1 MHNHNNDDDIAP
13 VQAPSFIGK
22 IPKIRTKTE
31 EETEELM
38 CEAEV
43 DADVNDTSQ
52 IADKSLITL
61 NLDEDDSTVVLSE
74 DDSAYASSSAA
85 VSGNIFG

>member
-1 MHNHNNDDDIAP
+1 MHNHNDDNDDAP

-22 IPKIRTKTE
+22 IHTTTE
-31 EETEELM
+31 EETEELL